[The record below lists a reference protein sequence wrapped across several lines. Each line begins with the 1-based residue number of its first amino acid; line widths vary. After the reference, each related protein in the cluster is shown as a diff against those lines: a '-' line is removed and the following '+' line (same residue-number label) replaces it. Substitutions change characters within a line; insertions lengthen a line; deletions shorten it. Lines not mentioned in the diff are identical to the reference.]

1 MMAQLAIS
9 ETITTIS
16 EAEKRLGLSRAEL
29 ADFFTEW
36 VSSLPDISQTD
47 QVNLETLWN
56 RYLYH
61 RSEGHLLE
69 STVML
74 LLVSP
79 LLTVAGFYDPPF
91 RIKAE
96 ESVRLTVSDSED
108 VLQGRIDV
116 LILLDR
122 LWVMVLESKK
132 TMLSVWSAVPQALA
146 YLQANPELNRPT
158 FGMLTN
164 GDDILFIKIQDNHYA
179 FSRVFSPLFSQSDLS
194 LALQVLRRISR
205 VVQF

>member
-16 EAEKRLGLSRAEL
+16 EAEKRFGLSRTEL
-29 ADFFTEW
+29 ADFFSEW
-36 VSSLPDISQTD
+36 VSSLPEIFPND
-47 QVNLETLWN
+47 QANLEILWN
-56 RYLYH
+56 RYIYH

-79 LLTVAGFYDPPF
+79 LLTLAGFYDPPF

-96 ESVRLTVSDSED
+96 ESVHLTVSDSEE

-122 LWVMVLESKK
+122 LWVMVLDSKK

-146 YLQANPELNRPT
+146 YLQANPNPNRPT

-164 GDDILFIKIQDNHYA
+164 GDDILFIKVQDHHYA

-194 LALQVLRRISR
+194 LSLQVLRHISQ
-205 VVQF
+205 VVQ